1 MRFLVNE
8 FTGLEDLKKY
18 VPNHQHQHQH
28 QHQQLHPVVRTEV
41 VPQKV
46 LFKDEKYIQ
55 EMIDILS
62 QLIEDANLNGD
73 PLVHKINSNYTCTC
87 FYIMPSIA
95 HITLI
100 DGNWRPN
107 DLQEHQGW
115 KA

>member
-1 MRFLVNE
+1 M
-8 FTGLEDLKKY
+8 
-18 VPNHQHQHQH
+18 
-28 QHQQLHPVVRTEV
+28 

-46 LFKDEKYIQ
+46 LFKDEKHTQ
-55 EMIDILS
+55 ETIDILS

-73 PLVHKINSNYTCTC
+73 PQVHKINSNYTCTC

-115 KA
+115 KVMAAGRNPAY